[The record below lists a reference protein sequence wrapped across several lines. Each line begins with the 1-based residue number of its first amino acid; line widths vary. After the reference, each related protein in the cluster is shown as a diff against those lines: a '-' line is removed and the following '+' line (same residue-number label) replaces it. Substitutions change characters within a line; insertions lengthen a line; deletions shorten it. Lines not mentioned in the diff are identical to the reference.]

1 MNLWSVEHNV
11 EHFLTIFVITFG
23 WVQQQSN
30 TKPTG
35 VFNWSEVHLEKKY
48 YLLNRD
54 FNDVFQRQG
63 PTFQTVRLHQL
74 CTSSQYWLVEHCQY
88 QSYNLFVLGT
98 RHGNDCFANLSM
110 NHMFYMAFEN
120 SICDDYAT
128 EKFHRSLLY
137 PVVPVV
143 MGGANYKVEYWK
155 LWNFK

>member
-1 MNLWSVEHNV
+1 MRFHEKNWKHKSPTKNSLKPEP
-11 EHFLTIFVITFG
+11 ERIEAYR
-23 WVQQQSN
+23 N
-30 TKPTG
+30 T
-35 VFNWSEVHLEKKY
+35 V
-48 YLLNRD
+48 
-54 FNDVFQRQG
+54 
-63 PTFQTVRLHQL
+63 
-74 CTSSQYWLVEHCQY
+74 HCQY

-110 NHMFYMAFEN
+110 NHMFYMALEN

>member
-1 MNLWSVEHNV
+1 MKTPQPVL
-11 EHFLTIFVITFG
+11 
-23 WVQQQSN
+23 
-30 TKPTG
+30 P
-35 VFNWSEVHLEKKY
+35 Y
-48 YLLNRD
+48 
-54 FNDVFQRQG
+54 
-63 PTFQTVRLHQL
+63 
-74 CTSSQYWLVEHCQY
+74 CQY